1 MCAPRL
7 PWVPWRAGLRPGCYS
22 GSSVAPHRGDAVDK
36 HPSVHQWSC
45 ASSSRAAHGR
55 FFQGLGDALASLAR
69 RAREHL
75 RVEFCVT
82 THTSRAVGSPK
93 RETDPSRALCART
106 VFPVWLPLV
115 CWLLV
120 FGSESTAP
128 HCCCCCCCMLLA
140 TSYLGTLHFVALLSR
155 LGDAL
160 SVRNSSGHLLG
171 ARHLDRVD
179 PLLSPSPLFSFAGSA
194 SPLRENFTATI
205 QYHHT
210 PSTLHCMRRRRRWW
224 FRGDSG

>member
-1 MCAPRL
+1 MLSTNTRPFISGAALARPGQRTDASSGTRRCSSLSCAPRAGAPTGGVL
-7 PWVPWRAGLRPGCYS
+7 CNDAHVPRS
-22 GSSVAPHRGDAVDK
+22 GQS
-36 HPSVHQWSC
+36 Q
-45 ASSSRAAHGR
+45 
-55 FFQGLGDALASLAR
+55 
-69 RAREHL
+69 
-75 RVEFCVT
+75 
-82 THTSRAVGSPK
+82 K
-93 RETDPSRALCART
+93 RDGPSRALCARN

-128 HCCCCCCCMLLA
+128 HCCCCCCMLLA

-160 SVRNSSGHLLG
+160 SVRNSSWHLLG

-179 PLLSPSPLFSFAGSA
+179 PLSSPSPPFSFAGSA
-194 SPLRENFTATI
+194 SPLRESFTATI

-224 FRGDSG
+224 FRGGSG